1 MEEKKYGLIKLTTGE
16 TLVGDISLSTE
27 THTTIRNPLV
37 YQVVSLSNA
46 FGIKIRDF
54 LQFKKWFDF
63 STDTESVISNL
74 MIVSIATADIT
85 IIKFYEAELQ
95 RHIEKLQAE
104 KLRLAA
110 ELESSDGQIEDAEE
124 AAEKNNNIQGN
135 LSLDF
140 NFKDQDQL
148 NMFMEN
154 IQMGIENLLDE
165 MNQNMDDDDMDDEDN
180 EQDIHESPEPEIKS
194 KSDLPPKSKP
204 SAKSKKVKQKV
215 LPSTFNY
222 KVDPAADP
230 KDPSSWSDNPSD
242 YLKE

>member
-37 YQVVSLSNA
+37 YQVVSMTNP

-63 STDTESVISNL
+63 STDTESVVSNL
-74 MIVSIATADIT
+74 MIVSIATADMT
-85 IIKFYEAELQ
+85 IIRFYEAELQ
-95 RHIEKLQAE
+95 RHIEKL
-104 KLRLAA
+104 RLVA
-110 ELESSDGQIEDAEE
+110 ELESVEGQIEDGEE
-124 AAEKNNNIQGN
+124 GEEKNNNIKGN

-165 MNQNMDDDDMDDEDN
+165 MNENMDDDDMDDEDN
-180 EQDIHESPEPEIKS
+180 EQDIHQSPEPEIKS

-204 SAKSKKVKQKV
+204 SAKSKKVKQKL

-222 KVDPAADP
+222 KVDLAADP